1 MNKQGL
7 NNIKMSDKININLH
21 NNNNNNNLED
31 RSFEEPRIKWWID
44 V

>member
-21 NNNNNNNLED
+21 NNNNNNNNNLED
-31 RSFEEPRIKWWID
+31 RSFE
-44 V
+44 